1 MYKLNVISLIILT
14 TYTGATYASTPDFPQ
29 QGLPQEDTVVF
40 GNVTIDKT
48 TADKMTIT
56 QSSPT
61 TQINWKSFD
70 IGQNKEVEFKQPSA
84 NSVAYNRVTGGNASQ
99 IQGKLTANG
108 KVYLANPNGVIITK
122 GAEINVAGLLATT
135 KDLEKISENGNSN
148 TNKFTRKL
156 KDRQVVTEGQVVKE
170 GQVINE
176 GKIKAKDFVVL
187 NGDEVINKG
196 EIDVEKNAAKNGEVY
211 LSSDYNFTFTLPDSG
226 ISVALEDNT
235 VRGIVKNEGSIKAGE
250 ITLSAKGRNQA
261 LDSLVMNNGVLEATK
276 VSNRNG
282 KVVLSAG
289 NVELNNKSDIKG
301 EIVTFGADV
310 TSNKELEDNIKI
322 TSQTGSKVT
331 SPKINFKG
339 KSVNI
344 KGDFGRE
351 ENREYYDDEH
361 KKLKTE
367 VNIDVPDDENIRIAD
382 KEKEK
387 EKEKEKDKDNTGT
400 GSFIQTGAL
409 SSLLANNGKVTL
421 KGKDV
426 DISGN
431 IKINSFRDSDSLLK
445 LTNKGHIKINHADI
459 NSKGRLFFITS
470 LQNEEDFQ
478 SNITITDSKINL
490 GNGAMGL
497 GRSVNESDYD
507 NPYQKTEGSQRKKFN
522 VNMSNVEFNQVDD
535 VILAG
540 GFEKVNLDKIV
551 ATGKTN
557 FYIDGGVSR
566 NRTNGE
572 PWKYEYGVLDL
583 DKRTQLS
590 ELDQGRRRWGYYYD
604 LELDMNRAYL
614 YRFDLFAAKNT
625 RRSTIKDTEINISN
639 SNINLKNGFVHLL
652 AEKIKLDN
660 SKIDITFDKDNS
672 QDTLAQTNRLGMN
685 GKVSM
690 INSHIKIVG
699 DEKEGI
705 SPTGT
710 YATMFLIG
718 ELIGEKSSIFVKSH
732 QGYTFKTDGNTK
744 IAGKY
749 SKEDLKITAI
759 NTGGRAAEEVLINGA
774 LGSADNDANI
784 ANMAFT
790 IGDSANTKTTIENA
804 DITALAPN
812 GGTAYLS
819 SKDVEI
825 EVKPNSNFTFF
836 ELPREKNL
844 NQTKIN
850 GASTKLSERGFA
862 RLYDKIN
869 GVRASNLSAEQL
881 NVTDASEKIIN
892 TKLVS
897 SLDVEK
903 LVSVAVCDAG
913 NGCEEQQFGDKG
925 NNTKVSVGELE
936 AEQ

>member
-14 TYTGATYASTPDFPQ
+14 TYTGATYASAQDLPQ
-29 QGLPQEDTVVF
+29 QGLPQHHETVSGKATVSQTE
-40 GNVTIDKT
+40 N
-48 TADKMTIT
+48 KMTIN
-56 QSSPT
+56 QSTST

-70 IGQNKEVEFKQPSA
+70 IGENKEVEFIQPNS

-156 KDRQVVTEGQVVKE
+156 KDRQVVTEGLVLKDGRVLKE

-176 GKIKAKDFVVL
+176 GKVTAQDFVVL

-196 EIDVEKNAAKNGEVY
+196 EINVEKNAAKNGEVY

-226 ISVALEDNT
+226 ISVALEDNAAQ
-235 VRGIVKNEGSIKAGE
+235 GIVKNEGSIKAGE
-250 ITLSAKGRNQA
+250 ITLSAKGRKQA

-276 VSNRNG
+276 VSNKNG
-282 KVVLSAG
+282 KVVLSAD
-289 NVELNNKSDIKG
+289 EIKLNDKSDIKG
-301 EIVTFGADV
+301 ESEVAF
-310 TSNKELEDNIKI
+310 TSNGDKKLKI

-331 SPKINFKG
+331 SPKIDFKG

-344 KGDFGRE
+344 KGNFGRE
-351 ENREYYDDEH
+351 NNTKHYNDEH
-361 KKLKTE
+361 KRLNTE
-367 VNIDVPDDENIRIAD
+367 VNIDVPDTENIRIAD
-382 KEKEK
+382 Q
-387 EKEKEKDKDNTGT
+387 DKDNTGT
-400 GSFIQTGAL
+400 DSFIQTDAL

-426 DISGN
+426 NISGR
-431 IKINSFRDSDSLLK
+431 IHIDSFRGSDSLLK
-445 LTNKGHIKINHADI
+445 LTNQGHININNADI
-459 NSKGRLFFITS
+459 HSKGRLFFITS
-470 LQNEEDFQ
+470 LQNEKDFQ

-497 GRSVNESDYD
+497 GRSVNKDDCDNRWCRTES
-507 NPYQKTEGSQRKKFN
+507 PQRKKFN
-522 VNMSNVEFNQVDD
+522 VNMRNVVFNQVDE

-551 ATGKTN
+551 ATGQTN

-566 NRTNGE
+566 NT
-572 PWKYEYGVLDL
+572 KYEYGVLNL
-583 DKRTQLS
+583 DERTQLS
-590 ELDQGRRRWGYYYD
+590 ELEQGRRRWRYYND
-604 LELDMNRAYL
+604 LDLDMNRAYL

-625 RRSTIKDTEINISN
+625 KRSTIKDTEINISN

-732 QGYTFKTDGNTK
+732 QGYTFKTDGDTK
-744 IAGKY
+744 IAGKN

-825 EVKPNSNFTFF
+825 DVKPNSNFTFF

-844 NQTKIN
+844 NQTKIK
-850 GASTKLSERGFA
+850 GDSTKLSERGFA

-913 NGCEEQQFGDKG
+913 KGCEEQQFGDKG

-936 AEQ
+936 TEQ

>member
-14 TYTGATYASTPDFPQ
+14 TYTGATYASTQD
-29 QGLPQEDTVVF
+29 LPQEGQVVVGEATF
-40 GNVTIDKT
+40 STAGN
-48 TADKMTIT
+48 KMTINQT
-56 QSSPT
+56 SST
-61 TQINWKSFD
+61 TQIDWKSFD
-70 IGQNKEVEFKQPSA
+70 IGKKKEVEFKQPGENA
-84 NSVAYNRVTGGNASQ
+84 VAYNRVIGGNASQ

-108 KVYLANPNGVIITK
+108 KVYLANPNGVIITQ

-148 TNKFTRKL
+148 TNTNKFTRKAKEGKVL
-156 KDRQVVTEGQVVKE
+156 TEGK
-170 GQVINE
+170 VINE
-176 GKIKAKDFVVL
+176 GEIKAKDFVVL

-196 EIDVEKNAAKNGEVY
+196 EIDVEKNAVKNGEVY
-211 LSSDYNFTFTLPDSG
+211 LSSSDNFTFTLSDSG

-235 VRGIVKNEGSIKAGE
+235 VQGIVKNEGSIKAGE
-250 ITLSAKGRNQA
+250 ITLSAKGRKQA

-282 KVVLSAG
+282 KVVLSAD
-289 NVELNNKSDIKG
+289 NVQLNNESNIKG
-301 EIVTFGADV
+301 EIVNFGTEV
-310 TSNKELEDNIKI
+310 TSNEDKKLKI
-322 TSQTGSKVT
+322 TSKTGSKVT

-344 KGDFGRE
+344 NGNFGRE
-351 ENREYYDDEH
+351 NSGTHYNEERKTLN
-361 KKLKTE
+361 TE
-367 VNIDVPDDENIRIAD
+367 VNIDVPDTENIRIAD
-382 KEKEK
+382 
-387 EKEKEKDKDNTGT
+387 DKDNTET
-400 GSFIQTGAL
+400 DSFIQTEAL
-409 SSLLANNGKVTL
+409 SSLLANNGKVNL
-421 KGKDV
+421 KGNEV
-426 DISGN
+426 NISGN
-431 IKINSFRDSDSLLK
+431 INIASFKDSDSLLK
-445 LTNKGHIKINHADI
+445 LTNKGHINIDHADI
-459 NSKGRLFFITS
+459 HSKGRLFVVTS
-470 LQNEEDFQ
+470 LQNDVDFK

-497 GRSVNESDYD
+497 GRSVNEDDYATRW
-507 NPYQKTEGSQRKKFN
+507 KRAEKSQRKKFN
-522 VNMSNVEFNQVDD
+522 VDMRNVVFNQVDE

-551 ATGKTN
+551 ATGQTN

-566 NRTNGE
+566 NNSR
-572 PWKYEYGVLDL
+572 YEYGVLDL
-583 DKRTQLS
+583 DYRTQLS
-590 ELDQGRRRWGYYYD
+590 ELEQGRRRWRYYRD
-604 LELDMNRAYL
+604 LDLDMNKAYL
-614 YRFDLFAAKNT
+614 YRFDLFAKNNSG
-625 RRSTIKDTEINISN
+625 RSTIKGTEINISN

-652 AEKIKLDN
+652 AENIKLDN
-660 SKIDITFDKDNS
+660 SKVDITFDKDNS

-732 QGYTFKTDGNTK
+732 QGYTFKTDGDTK
-744 IAGKY
+744 IAGKN

>member
-14 TYTGATYASTPDFPQ
+14 TCSGAAYAST
-29 QGLPQEDTVVF
+29 QGLPQEEKVVVGSATF
-40 GNVTIDKT
+40 SKT
-48 TADKMTIT
+48 ENKMTIT
-56 QSSPT
+56 QNSTT
-61 TQINWKSFD
+61 TQIDWKSFD
-70 IGQNKEVEFKQPSA
+70 IGQNKEVEFKQPGENA
-84 NSVAYNRVTGGNASQ
+84 VAYNRVIGGNASQ
-99 IQGKLTANG
+99 IQGKLKANG

-148 TNKFTRKL
+148 SNQFTRKAKEGKVL
-156 KDRQVVTEGQVVKE
+156 TEGQVL
-170 GQVINE
+170 NE
-176 GKIKAKDFVVL
+176 GKITAQDFVVL
-187 NGDEVINKG
+187 NGDQVINKG
-196 EIDVEKNAAKNGEVY
+196 EISSNNGKVH
-211 LSSDYNFTFTLPDSG
+211 LSSGYNFTFTLSDSG

-235 VRGIVKNEGSIKAGE
+235 VQGIVENEGSIKAGE

-261 LDSLVMNNGVLEATK
+261 LDSLVVNNGVLEATK
-276 VSNRNG
+276 VRNTNG
-282 KVVLSAG
+282 KIVLSAD
-289 NVELNNKSDIKG
+289 EIKLNDKSDIKG
-301 EIVTFGADV
+301 EVETLF
-310 TSNKELEDNIKI
+310 TSNENKKLKI

-331 SPKINFKG
+331 SPKINFTG

-344 KGDFGRE
+344 NGNFGRE
-351 ENREYYDDEH
+351 DNNNYYKDEF
-361 KKLKTE
+361 KTLNTE

-382 KEKEK
+382 QD
-387 EKEKEKDKDNTGT
+387 KDKTGT
-400 GSFIQTGAL
+400 DSFIQTEAL
-409 SSLLANNGKVTL
+409 SSLLANNGKVNL

-426 DISGN
+426 NISGN
-431 IKINSFRDSDSLLK
+431 ININSFKGTDSLLK
-445 LTNKGHIKINHADI
+445 LTNQGHININHADI
-459 NSKGRLFFITS
+459 HSTGRLFFITS
-470 LQNEEDFQ
+470 LQNEKDFQ
-478 SNITITDSKINL
+478 SDITITDSKINL

-497 GRSVNESDYD
+497 GRSINKD
-507 NPYQKTEGSQRKKFN
+507 NCDHPRWCRTEITQRKKFDVHMRN
-522 VNMSNVEFNQVDD
+522 VVFDQVDD
-535 VILAG
+535 VVVAG
-540 GFEKVNLDKIV
+540 GFKKVNLDHIV
-551 ATGKTN
+551 ATGQTN

-566 NRTNGE
+566 NNSR
-572 PWKYEYGVLDL
+572 YEYGVLDL

-590 ELDQGRRRWGYYYD
+590 ELDQRKRRWKYYND
-604 LELDMNRAYL
+604 LDLDMNKAYWH
-614 YRFDLFAAKNT
+614 RFDMFATKNT
-625 RRSTIKDTEINISN
+625 GRTAIKDTEINISN

-652 AEKIKLDN
+652 AEKINLDK

-672 QDTLAQTNRLGMN
+672 EDISTQINRLGMN

-690 INSHIKIVG
+690 VNSHIKIVG
-699 DEKEGI
+699 DEKSDI
-705 SPTGT
+705 SAKAP

-732 QGYTFKTDGNTK
+732 QGYTFRTDGDTK

-749 SKEDLKITAI
+749 SKDDLKITAI
-759 NTGGRAAEEVLINGA
+759 NTGGRTGKEVIINGA
-774 LGSADNDANI
+774 PGSIDNDANI

-790 IGDSANTKTTIENA
+790 IGDNANTKTTIENA

-819 SKDVEI
+819 SKGVEI
-825 EVKPNSNFTFF
+825 EVKSNSNFTFF
-836 ELPREKNL
+836 ELPREKNF

-850 GASTKLSERGFA
+850 GDSTKLSERGFA

-881 NVTDASEKIIN
+881 NVTDSSEKIIN

>member
-14 TYTGATYASTPDFPQ
+14 TYTGAAYASAQDLPQ
-29 QGLPQEDTVVF
+29 QGFPQHHKTVS
-40 GNVTIDKT
+40 GTATVTTI
-48 TADKMTIT
+48 ADKMTID
-56 QSSPT
+56 QKNPT
-61 TQINWKSFD
+61 TQIEWHSFD
-70 IGQNKEVEFKQPSA
+70 IGKNKEVEFKQPDS
-84 NSVAYNRVTGGNASQ
+84 NSVAYNRVIGGNASQ

-122 GAEINVAGLLATT
+122 GAQINVAGLLATT
-135 KDLEKISENGNSN
+135 KDLEKISENGNGNSYQ
-148 TNKFTRKL
+148 FTRKTKDGQVVKEGQLL
-156 KDRQVVTEGQVVKE
+156 KDGQVVKE
-170 GQVINE
+170 GQVINK
-176 GKIKAKDFVVL
+176 GKIEAKDFVVL
-187 NGDEVINKG
+187 NGDEVINEGK
-196 EIDVEKNAAKNGEVY
+196 IDATNGKVY
-211 LSSDYNFTFTLPDSG
+211 LSSGYNFTFTLSDSG

-235 VRGIVKNEGSIKAGE
+235 VQSIVKNEGSIKAGE
-250 ITLSAKGRNQA
+250 ITLSAKGRNQV

-276 VSNRNG
+276 VSSKNG

-301 EIVTFGADV
+301 ESEVAF
-310 TSNKELEDNIKI
+310 TSNNDKNIKI
-322 TSQTGSKVT
+322 TSKTGSKVT
-331 SPKINFKG
+331 SPKINFTG

-344 KGDFGRE
+344 NGNFGRDDGTKH
-351 ENREYYDDEH
+351 YSDEH
-361 KKLKTE
+361 KRLNTE
-367 VNIDVPDDENIRIAD
+367 VNIDVPDTENIRIAD
-382 KEKEK
+382 VED
-387 EKEKEKDKDNTGT
+387 KEKDKDKTGT
-400 GSFIQTGAL
+400 GKDSFIQTGAL
-409 SSLLANNGKVTL
+409 SSLLANNGKVNL

-426 DISGN
+426 NISGHIN
-431 IKINSFRDSDSLLK
+431 INSFRGSDSLLK
-445 LTNKGHIKINHADI
+445 LTNQGHININHADI
-459 NSKGRLFFITS
+459 HSTGRLFFITS
-470 LQNEEDFQ
+470 LQNKEDFQ

-507 NPYQKTEGSQRKKFN
+507 NKYQKTEGSQRKKFN
-522 VNMSNVEFNQVDD
+522 VEMRNVVFDQVDD

-551 ATGKTN
+551 ATGQTN

-625 RRSTIKDTEINISN
+625 RRSTIKGTEINISN

-699 DEKEGI
+699 DEKSGI

-732 QGYTFKTDGNTK
+732 QGYTFKTDGDTK
-744 IAGKY
+744 IAGKN

-850 GASTKLSERGFA
+850 GDSTKLSERGFA

-881 NVTDASEKIIN
+881 NVTDSSEKIIN

-913 NGCEEQQFGDKG
+913 KGCEEQQFGDKG

>member
-14 TYTGATYASTPDFPQ
+14 TYTGATYAST
-29 QGLPQEDTVVF
+29 QGLPQEEKVVVGSATF
-40 GNVTIDKT
+40 SKT
-48 TADKMTIT
+48 ENKMTIT
-56 QSSPT
+56 QSSTT
-61 TQINWKSFD
+61 TQIDWKSFD
-70 IGQNKEVEFKQPSA
+70 IGQNKEVEFKQPTT

-99 IQGKLTANG
+99 IQGKLKANG
-108 KVYLANPNGVIITK
+108 KVYLANPNGVIITQ
-122 GAEINVAGLLATT
+122 GAQINVAGLLATT
-135 KDLEKISENGNSN
+135 KDLERISENGNSN
-148 TNKFTRKL
+148 SYQFTRKTKDGQVPKEGEVL
-156 KDRQVVTEGQVVKE
+156 KDGQVVKE

-176 GKIKAKDFVVL
+176 GKITAQDFVVL

-196 EIDVEKNAAKNGEVY
+196 DINATNGKVY
-211 LSSDYNFTFTLPDSG
+211 LSSDYNFTFTLSDSS
-226 ISVALEDNT
+226 ISVALEDNA
-235 VRGIVKNEGSIKAGE
+235 VQSIVKNEGSIKAGE
-250 ITLSAKGRNQA
+250 ITLSAKGRKQA

-276 VSNRNG
+276 VSSKNG
-282 KVVLSAG
+282 KVVLSAD
-289 NVELNNKSDIKG
+289 EIKLNDKSDIKG
-301 EIVTFGADV
+301 ESEVAF
-310 TSNKELEDNIKI
+310 TSNNGLENNIKI
-322 TSQTGSKVT
+322 TSKTGSKVT
-331 SPKINFKG
+331 SPKIDFKG

-351 ENREYYDDEH
+351 DSTKHYKDEF
-361 KKLKTE
+361 KKLDTE
-367 VNIDVPDDENIRIAD
+367 VNIDVPDTENIRIAD
-382 KEKEK
+382 QDKE
-387 EKEKEKDKDNTGT
+387 KDNTGT

-431 IKINSFRDSDSLLK
+431 IKINSFRGTDSLLK
-445 LTNKGHIKINHADI
+445 LTNQGHININHADI
-459 NSKGRLFFITS
+459 HSTGRLFFITS
-470 LQNEEDFQ
+470 LQNKEDFQ

-497 GRSVNESDYD
+497 GRSLNKENCDH
-507 NPYQKTEGSQRKKFN
+507 QRWCRTETSQRKKFDVDMRN
-522 VNMSNVEFNQVDD
+522 VVFDQVDD
-535 VILAG
+535 VVVAG
-540 GFEKVNLDKIV
+540 GFRKVNLDNIV

-566 NRTNGE
+566 NNSR
-572 PWKYEYGVLDL
+572 YEYGVLDL
-583 DKRTQLS
+583 DKRTLLS
-590 ELDQGRRRWGYYYD
+590 ELDQRKRRWKYYND
-604 LELDMNRAYL
+604 LDLDMNKAYWH
-614 YRFDLFAAKNT
+614 RFDMFATKNT
-625 RRSTIKDTEINISN
+625 GRSTIKDTEINISN
-639 SNINLKNGFVHLL
+639 SNINLKNGFMHLL
-652 AEKIKLDN
+652 AEKIKLDH

-672 QDTLAQTNRLGMN
+672 QDISSQINRLGMN

-690 INSHIKIVG
+690 VNSHIKIVG
-699 DEKEGI
+699 DEKSDI
-705 SPTGT
+705 SAKAP

-732 QGYTFKTDGNTK
+732 QGYTFRTDGDTK

-749 SKEDLKITAI
+749 SKDDLKITAI
-759 NTGGRAAEEVLINGA
+759 NTGGRTGKEVIINGA
-774 LGSADNDANI
+774 PGSIDNDANI

-790 IGDSANTKTTIENA
+790 IGDNANTKTTIENA

-819 SKDVEI
+819 SKGVEI
-825 EVKPNSNFTFF
+825 EVKSNSNFTFF
-836 ELPREKNL
+836 ELPREKNF

-850 GASTKLSERGFA
+850 GDSTKLSERGFA

>member
-14 TYTGATYASTPDFPQ
+14 TYTGATYASAQDFPKNHH
-29 QGLPQEDTVVF
+29 VVVGEADF
-40 GNVTIDKT
+40 SQ

-56 QSSPT
+56 QKKPT
-61 TQINWKSFD
+61 TQINWESFD
-70 IGQNKEVEFKQPSA
+70 IGKNKEVEFKQPDS

-122 GAEINVAGLLATT
+122 GAQINVAGLLATT
-135 KDLEKISENGNSN
+135 KDLEKISENSNSYQ
-148 TNKFTRKL
+148 FTRKTKEGKVL
-156 KDRQVVTEGQVVKE
+156 TEGQVVKE

-176 GKIKAKDFVVL
+176 GNITAQDFVVL

-196 EIDVEKNAAKNGEVY
+196 NINVEKNSTINGKVY
-211 LSSDYNFTFTLPDSG
+211 LSSGYNFTFTLPDSS

-235 VRGIVKNEGSIKAGE
+235 VRSIVQNEGSIKAGE
-250 ITLSAKGRNQA
+250 ITLSAKGRKEA

-276 VSNRNG
+276 VSSKNG

-289 NVELNNKSDIKG
+289 EIKLNDKSDIKG
-301 EIVTFGADV
+301 ESEVAF
-310 TSNKELEDNIKI
+310 TSNNGLENNIKI
-322 TSQTGSKVT
+322 TSKTGSKVT
-331 SPKINFKG
+331 SPKIDFKG
-339 KSVNI
+339 KRVNI

-351 ENREYYDDEH
+351 NSTTHYSEEH
-361 KKLKTE
+361 KTLKTE
-367 VNIDVPDDENIRIAD
+367 VNIDVPDTENIRIAD
-382 KEKEK
+382 VE
-387 EKEKEKDKDNTGT
+387 DKDNTGT
-400 GSFIQTGAL
+400 GKDSFIQTEAL

-426 DISGN
+426 NISGR
-431 IKINSFRDSDSLLK
+431 IHINSFKETDSLLK
-445 LTNKGHIKINHADI
+445 LTNKGDININNADI
-459 NSKGRLFFITS
+459 HSKGRLFFITS
-470 LQNEEDFQ
+470 LQNEEDFK
-478 SNITITDSKINL
+478 SNIKITDSKINL

-497 GRSVNESDYD
+497 GRSADPTDYD
-507 NPYQKTEGSQRKKFN
+507 NKWQKTERSQRKKFN
-522 VNMSNVEFNQVDD
+522 VDMRNVVFDQVDD
-535 VILAG
+535 VVVAG
-540 GFEKVNLDKIV
+540 GFEKVNLDHIV

-566 NRTNGE
+566 NRNGVSS
-572 PWKYEYGVLDL
+572 KYEYGVLDL
-583 DKRTQLS
+583 DERTQLS
-590 ELDQGRRRWGYYYD
+590 SLDQRKRRWKYYYNLD
-604 LELDMNRAYL
+604 LDMNRAYWH
-614 YRFDLFAAKNT
+614 RFDMFASKNT
-625 RRSTIKDTEINISN
+625 GRSTIKDTEINISN

-652 AEKIKLDN
+652 AEKIKLDK

-672 QDTLAQTNRLGMN
+672 EDISSQINRLGMN

-690 INSHIKIVG
+690 VNSHIKIVG
-699 DEKEGI
+699 DEKSDI
-705 SPTGT
+705 SAKAP

-732 QGYTFKTDGNTK
+732 QGYTFRTDGDTK

-749 SKEDLKITAI
+749 SKDDLKITAI
-759 NTGGRAAEEVLINGA
+759 NTGGRTGKEVIINGA
-774 LGSADNDANI
+774 PGSIDNDANI

-790 IGDSANTKTTIENA
+790 IGDNANTKTTIENA

-819 SKDVEI
+819 SKGVEI
-825 EVKPNSNFTFF
+825 EVKSNSNFTFF
-836 ELPREKNL
+836 ELPREKNF

-850 GASTKLSERGFA
+850 GDSTKLSERGFA

>member
-14 TYTGATYASTPDFPQ
+14 TYTGATYASTQDLPQ
-29 QGLPQEDTVVF
+29 EGLPQHHETVF
-40 GNVTIDKT
+40 GTVTVT
-48 TADKMTIT
+48 TIADKMTIKT
-56 QSSPT
+56 SDKV
-61 TQINWKSFD
+61 QIDWKSFD
-70 IGQNKEVEFKQPSA
+70 IGKDKEVKFEQPDS
-84 NSVAYNRVTGGNASQ
+84 NSVAYNRVIGGNASQ

-122 GAEINVAGLLATT
+122 EAEINVAGLLATT
-135 KDLEKISENGNSN
+135 KDLEKISESGNGNSYQ
-148 TNKFTRKL
+148 FTRKT
-156 KDRQVVTEGQVVKE
+156 KDGQVVTEGQV
-170 GQVINE
+170 INK

-187 NGDEVINKG
+187 NGDKVINEG
-196 EIDVEKNAAKNGEVY
+196 EIDATNNGKVY
-211 LSSDYNFTFTLPDSG
+211 LSSGYNFTFTLPDSI

-235 VRGIVKNEGSIKAGE
+235 VQSIVQNEGSIKAGE
-250 ITLSAKGRNQA
+250 ITLSAKGRNQV

-276 VSNRNG
+276 VSNKNG

-289 NVELNNKSDIKG
+289 EIKLDDKSNIKG
-301 EIVTFGADV
+301 ESEVAF
-310 TSNKELEDNIKI
+310 TSNEDKKLKI

-331 SPKINFKG
+331 SPKINFTG

-344 KGDFGRE
+344 NGNFGRE
-351 ENREYYDDEH
+351 NNNSYYKDEF
-361 KKLKTE
+361 KTLNTE

-382 KEKEK
+382 KEK
-387 EKEKEKDKDNTGT
+387 DNTGTDT

-426 DISGN
+426 NISGR
-431 IKINSFRDSDSLLK
+431 IHIDSFRGTDSLLK
-445 LTNKGHIKINHADI
+445 LTNQGHININHADI
-459 NSKGRLFFITS
+459 HSTGRLFFITS
-470 LQNEEDFQ
+470 LQNKEDFK
-478 SNITITDSKINL
+478 SDITITDSKINL

-497 GRSVNESDYD
+497 GRSLDKKDCDGRWCRTES
-507 NPYQKTEGSQRKKFN
+507 PQRKKFDVKMRN
-522 VNMSNVEFNQVDD
+522 VVFDQVDD
-535 VILAG
+535 VVLAG
-540 GFEKVNLDKIV
+540 GFKEVNLDHIV
-551 ATGKTN
+551 ATGQTN

-566 NRTNGE
+566 NNSR
-572 PWKYEYGVLDL
+572 YEYGVLDL
-583 DKRTQLS
+583 DKRTLLS
-590 ELDQGRRRWGYYYD
+590 DLDQRRRRWKYYD
-604 LELDMNRAYL
+604 NLDLDMNKAYWH
-614 YRFDLFAAKNT
+614 RFDMFASKNT
-625 RRSTIKDTEINISN
+625 GRAAIKDTEINISN
-639 SNINLKNGFVHLL
+639 SKINLKNGFVHLL

-672 QDTLAQTNRLGMN
+672 QDISTQINRLGMN

-690 INSHIKIVG
+690 VNSHIKIVG
-699 DEKEGI
+699 DEKSDI
-705 SPTGT
+705 SAKAP

-732 QGYTFKTDGNTK
+732 QGYTFRTDGDTK

-749 SKEDLKITAI
+749 SKDDLKITAI
-759 NTGGRAAEEVLINGA
+759 NTGGRTGKEVIINGA
-774 LGSADNDANI
+774 PGSIDNDANI

-790 IGDSANTKTTIENA
+790 IGDNANTKTTIENA

-819 SKDVEI
+819 SKGVEI
-825 EVKPNSNFTFF
+825 EVKSNSNFTFF
-836 ELPREKNL
+836 ELPREKNF

-850 GASTKLSERGFA
+850 GDSTKLSERGFA

-881 NVTDASEKIIN
+881 NVTDSSEKIIN

-913 NGCEEQQFGDKG
+913 KGCEEQQFGDKG

>member
-14 TYTGATYASTPDFPQ
+14 TYTGATYASTQDLPQ
-29 QGLPQEDTVVF
+29 QGLPQHHTTVS
-40 GNVTIDKT
+40 GNVTVTT
-48 TADKMTIT
+48 TADKMTIK
-56 QSSPT
+56 QDSNKA
-61 TQINWKSFD
+61 QINWKSFD
-70 IGQNKEVEFKQPSA
+70 IGENKEVKFEQPDENA
-84 NSVAYNRVTGGNASQ
+84 VAYNRVTGGNASQ

-122 GAEINVAGLLATT
+122 GAQINVAGLLATT
-135 KDLEKISENGNSN
+135 KDLENISENI
-148 TNKFTRKL
+148 NKFTRKA
-156 KDRQVVTEGQVVKE
+156 KQDGQVVKE

-176 GKIKAKDFVVL
+176 GNITAQDFVVL

-196 EIDVEKNAAKNGEVY
+196 NINVEKNSTINGKVY
-211 LSSDYNFTFTLPDSG
+211 LSSGYNFTFTLSDSG
-226 ISVALEDNT
+226 ISVALEDNA
-235 VRGIVKNEGSIKAGE
+235 VQGIVQNEGSIKAGE
-250 ITLSAKGRNQA
+250 ITLSAKGRNQV

-276 VSNRNG
+276 VSNKNG
-282 KVVLSAG
+282 KVVLSAD
-289 NVELNNKSDIKG
+289 EIKLNDKSDIKG
-301 EIVTFGADV
+301 ESEVAF
-310 TSNKELEDNIKI
+310 TSNGDKKLKI

-331 SPKINFKG
+331 SPKIDFKG

-344 KGDFGRE
+344 NGNFGRDDGTKHY
-351 ENREYYDDEH
+351 NDEH
-361 KKLKTE
+361 KTLKTE
-367 VNIDVPDDENIRIAD
+367 VNIDVPDTENIRIAD

-387 EKEKEKDKDNTGT
+387 EKEKTGT
-400 GSFIQTGAL
+400 DSFIQTDAL

-426 DISGN
+426 NISGN
-431 IKINSFRDSDSLLK
+431 IKINSFKDTDSLLK
-445 LTNKGHIKINHADI
+445 LTNKGHININNADI
-459 NSKGRLFFITS
+459 HSKGRLFFITS
-470 LQNEEDFQ
+470 LQNDVDFQ

-497 GRSVNESDYD
+497 GRSLNQEDCDGRWCRTES
-507 NPYQKTEGSQRKKFN
+507 PQRKKFD
-522 VNMSNVEFNQVDD
+522 VKMSNVEFNQVDD
-535 VILAG
+535 VVVAG
-540 GFEKVNLDKIV
+540 GFKEVNLDRIV
-551 ATGKTN
+551 ATGQTN

-566 NRTNGE
+566 NNSR
-572 PWKYEYGVLDL
+572 YEYGVLDL
-583 DKRTQLS
+583 DKRTLLS
-590 ELDQGRRRWGYYYD
+590 ELDQRRRRWKYYD
-604 LELDMNRAYL
+604 NLDLDMNKAYWH
-614 YRFDLFAAKNT
+614 RFDMFASKNT
-625 RRSTIKDTEINISN
+625 GRATIKDTEINISN
-639 SNINLKNGFVHLL
+639 SNINLKNGFMHLL
-652 AEKIKLDN
+652 AEKINLDN

-672 QDTLAQTNRLGMN
+672 QDISTQINRLGMN

-690 INSHIKIVG
+690 VNSHIKIVG
-699 DEKEGI
+699 DEKSDI
-705 SPTGT
+705 SAKAP

-732 QGYTFKTDGNTK
+732 QGYTFRTDGDTK
-744 IAGKY
+744 IAGKN
-749 SKEDLKITAI
+749 SKDDLKITAI
-759 NTGGRAAEEVLINGA
+759 NTGGRTGKEVIINGA
-774 LGSADNDANI
+774 PGSIDNDANI

-790 IGDSANTKTTIENA
+790 IGDNANTKTTIENA

-819 SKDVEI
+819 SKGVEI
-825 EVKPNSNFTFF
+825 EVKSNSNFTFF
-836 ELPREKNL
+836 ELPREKNF

-881 NVTDASEKIIN
+881 NVTDSSEKIIN
-892 TKLVS
+892 TNLVS

>member
-14 TYTGATYASTPDFPQ
+14 SYTGATYASTPD
-29 QGLPQEDTVVF
+29 LPQGSNVVVGQATF
-40 GNVTIDKT
+40 ST
-48 TADKMTIT
+48 TENKMTINQT
-56 QSSPT
+56 TPT
-61 TQINWKSFD
+61 TQINWESFD
-70 IGQNKEVEFKQPSA
+70 IGKNKEVQFIQPNA

-108 KVYLANPNGVIITK
+108 KVYLANPNGVIITQ

-156 KDRQVVTEGQVVKE
+156 KDGQVVKEGLVLKDGRVLKE

-176 GKIKAKDFVVL
+176 GKVTAQDFVVL

-196 EIDVEKNAAKNGEVY
+196 EINVEKNAAKNGEVY

-226 ISVALEDNT
+226 ISVALEDNAAQ
-235 VRGIVKNEGSIKAGE
+235 GIVKNEGSIKAGE
-250 ITLSAKGRNQA
+250 ITLSAKGRKQA

-276 VSNRNG
+276 VSNKNG
-282 KVVLSAG
+282 KVVLSAD
-289 NVELNNKSDIKG
+289 EIKLNDKSDIKG
-301 EIVTFGADV
+301 ESEVAF
-310 TSNKELEDNIKI
+310 TSNGDKKLKI

-331 SPKINFKG
+331 SPKIDFKG

-344 KGDFGRE
+344 KGNFGRE
-351 ENREYYDDEH
+351 NNTKHYNDEH
-361 KKLKTE
+361 KRLNTE
-367 VNIDVPDDENIRIAD
+367 VNIDVPDTENIRIAD
-382 KEKEK
+382 Q
-387 EKEKEKDKDNTGT
+387 DKDNTGT
-400 GSFIQTGAL
+400 DSFIQTDAL

-426 DISGN
+426 NISGR
-431 IKINSFRDSDSLLK
+431 IHIDSFRGSDSLLK
-445 LTNKGHIKINHADI
+445 LTNQGHININNADI
-459 NSKGRLFFITS
+459 HSKGRLFFITS
-470 LQNEEDFQ
+470 LQNEKDFQ

-497 GRSVNESDYD
+497 GRSVNKDDCDNRWCRTES
-507 NPYQKTEGSQRKKFN
+507 PQRKKFN
-522 VNMSNVEFNQVDD
+522 VNMRNVVFNQVDE

-551 ATGKTN
+551 ATGQTN

-566 NRTNGE
+566 NT
-572 PWKYEYGVLDL
+572 KYEYGVLNL
-583 DKRTQLS
+583 DERTQLS
-590 ELDQGRRRWGYYYD
+590 ELEQGRRRWRYYND
-604 LELDMNRAYL
+604 LDLDMNRAYL

-625 RRSTIKDTEINISN
+625 KRSTIKDTEINISN

-732 QGYTFKTDGNTK
+732 QGYTFKTDGDTK
-744 IAGKY
+744 IAGKN

-825 EVKPNSNFTFF
+825 DVKPNSNFTFF
-836 ELPREKNL
+836 ELPREKNF
-844 NQTKIN
+844 NQTKIK
-850 GASTKLSERGFA
+850 GDSTKLSERGFA

-913 NGCEEQQFGDKG
+913 KGCEEQQFGDKG

-936 AEQ
+936 TEQ

>member
-14 TYTGATYASTPDFPQ
+14 TYTGATYAST
-29 QGLPQEDTVVF
+29 QGLPQEGLPQNHKVVVGEADF
-40 GNVTIDKT
+40 SQ

-56 QSSPT
+56 QKKPT
-61 TQINWKSFD
+61 TQIEWHSFD
-70 IGQNKEVEFKQPSA
+70 IGKNKEVEFIQPSEHA
-84 NSVAYNRVTGGNASQ
+84 VAYNRVIGGNASQ
-99 IQGKLTANG
+99 IQGKLKANG
-108 KVYLANPNGVIITK
+108 KVYLANPNGVIITQ
-122 GAEINVAGLLATT
+122 GAEINVAGLFATT
-135 KDLEKISENGNSN
+135 KDLERISENGNGN
-148 TNKFTRKL
+148 QFTRKAKNGQLPKEGQLL
-156 KDRQVVTEGQVVKE
+156 KDGQVVKE
-170 GQVINE
+170 GQVINK
-176 GKIKAKDFVVL
+176 GKITAKDFVVL
-187 NGDEVINKG
+187 NGDEVINEG
-196 EIDVEKNAAKNGEVY
+196 DINVEKNAAKNGEVY
-211 LSSDYNFTFTLPDSG
+211 LSSGYNFTFTLSDSG
-226 ISVALEDNT
+226 ISVALEDNPAQ
-235 VRGIVKNEGSIKAGE
+235 GIVKNEGSIKAGE

-282 KVVLSAG
+282 KVVLSADD
-289 NVELNNKSDIKG
+289 VQLNNKSDIKG

-310 TSNKELEDNIKI
+310 TSNNELKDNIKI

-331 SPKINFKG
+331 SPKIDFKG

-351 ENREYYDDEH
+351 NNTKHYEDEH
-361 KKLKTE
+361 KRLKTE
-367 VNIDVPDDENIRIAD
+367 VNIDVPDNENIRIAD
-382 KEKEK
+382 Q
-387 EKEKEKDKDNTGT
+387 DNTGT
-400 GSFIQTGAL
+400 GKDSFIQTDAL

-426 DISGN
+426 NISGN
-431 IKINSFRDSDSLLK
+431 IKINSFKDTDSLLK
-445 LTNKGHIKINHADI
+445 LTNKGHIDINHADI

>member
-14 TYTGATYASTPDFPQ
+14 TYTGATYASARD
-29 QGLPQEDTVVF
+29 LPQGSSVVVGEANVSTI
-40 GNVTIDKT
+40 GN
-48 TADKMTIT
+48 KMTIDQKT
-56 QSSPT
+56 PT
-61 TQINWKSFD
+61 TQIDWHSFD
-70 IGQNKEVEFKQPSA
+70 IGQNKEVEFKQPDA

-108 KVYLANPNGVIITK
+108 KVYLANPNGVIITQ

-148 TNKFTRKL
+148 TNTNKFTRKL
-156 KDRQVVTEGQVVKE
+156 KDGQVVKE
-170 GQVINE
+170 GQVINK

-187 NGDEVINKG
+187 NGDKVINEGK
-196 EIDVEKNAAKNGEVY
+196 IDATNGKVY
-211 LSSDYNFTFTLPDSG
+211 LSSDYNFTFTLSDSS
-226 ISVALEDNT
+226 ISVALEDNA
-235 VRGIVKNEGSIKAGE
+235 VQSIVKNEGSIKAGE

-282 KVVLSAG
+282 KVVLSADD
-289 NVELNNKSDIKG
+289 VQLNNKSDIKG
-301 EIVTFGADV
+301 ESEVAF
-310 TSNKELEDNIKI
+310 TSNKGLENNIKI

-331 SPKINFKG
+331 SPKINFTG

-344 KGDFGRE
+344 KGNFGRE
-351 ENREYYDDEH
+351 NNNSYYKDEF
-361 KKLKTE
+361 KTLNTE
-367 VNIDVPDDENIRIAD
+367 VNIDVPDNENIRIANIEDED
-382 KEKEK
+382 KH
-387 EKEKEKDKDNTGT
+387 KDST
-400 GSFIQTGAL
+400 GSFIQTDAL
-409 SSLLANNGKVTL
+409 SSLLANNGKVNL
-421 KGKDV
+421 KGNEV
-426 DISGN
+426 NISGR
-431 IKINSFRDSDSLLK
+431 IHINSFKETDSLLK
-445 LTNKGHIKINHADI
+445 LTNKGDININNADI
-459 NSKGRLFFITS
+459 HSKGRLFFITS
-470 LQNEEDFQ
+470 LQNEEDFK
-478 SNITITDSKINL
+478 SNIKITDSKINL

-497 GRSVNESDYD
+497 GRSAKEEYYD
-507 NPYQKTEGSQRKKFN
+507 NKWRKTEYSQRKKFN
-522 VNMSNVEFNQVDD
+522 VNMRNVVFDQVDD
-535 VILAG
+535 VVVAG
-540 GFEKVNLDKIV
+540 GFEKVNLDRIV

-566 NRTNGE
+566 NRNGE
-572 PWKYEYGVLDL
+572 YSKYEYGVLDL
-583 DKRTQLS
+583 DERTQLS
-590 ELDQGRRRWGYYYD
+590 SLDQRKRRWKYYYNLD
-604 LELDMNRAYL
+604 LDMNRAYWH
-614 YRFDLFAAKNT
+614 RFDMFASKNT
-625 RRSTIKDTEINISN
+625 GRSTIKDTEINISN

-652 AEKIKLDN
+652 AEKIKLDK

-672 QDTLAQTNRLGMN
+672 EDISSQINRLGMN

-690 INSHIKIVG
+690 VNSHIKIVG
-699 DEKEGI
+699 DEKSDI
-705 SPTGT
+705 SAKAP

-732 QGYTFKTDGNTK
+732 QGYTFRTDGDTK

-749 SKEDLKITAI
+749 SKDDLKITAI
-759 NTGGRAAEEVLINGA
+759 NTGGRTGKEVIINGA
-774 LGSADNDANI
+774 PGSIDNDANI

-790 IGDSANTKTTIENA
+790 IGDNANTKTTIENA

-819 SKDVEI
+819 SKGVEI
-825 EVKPNSNFTFF
+825 EVKSNSNFTFF
-836 ELPREKNL
+836 ELPREKNF

-850 GASTKLSERGFA
+850 GDSTKLSERGFA

-881 NVTDASEKIIN
+881 NVTDSSEKIIN
-892 TKLVS
+892 TNLVS

>member
-14 TYTGATYASTPDFPQ
+14 TYTGATYASTRD
-29 QGLPQEDTVVF
+29 LPQHQETVS
-40 GNVTIDKT
+40 GNVTVTT

-56 QSSPT
+56 QESDKA
-61 TQINWKSFD
+61 QINWKSFD
-70 IGQNKEVEFKQPSA
+70 IGKDKEVKFEQPNENA
-84 NSVAYNRVTGGNASQ
+84 VAYNRVIGGNASQ

-135 KDLEKISENGNSN
+135 KDLEKISENGNSYQ
-148 TNKFTRKL
+148 FTRKT
-156 KDRQVVTEGQVVKE
+156 KDGQVVKDRLVLKDGQELKE

-176 GKIKAKDFVVL
+176 GKITAKDFVVL

-196 EIDVEKNAAKNGEVY
+196 EIDATNGKVY
-211 LSSDYNFTFTLPDSG
+211 LSSDYNFTFTLSDSS
-226 ISVALEDNT
+226 ISVALEDNA
-235 VRGIVKNEGSIKAGE
+235 VQSIVKNEGSIKAGE
-250 ITLSAKGRNQA
+250 ITLSAKGRKQA
-261 LDSLVMNNGVLEATK
+261 LDSLVVNNGVLEATK
-276 VSNRNG
+276 VSSKNG
-282 KVVLSAG
+282 KVVLSAD

-301 EIVTFGADV
+301 KSEVVF
-310 TSNKELEDNIKI
+310 TSNNDKNIKI
-322 TSQTGSKVT
+322 TSKTGSKVT

-351 ENREYYDDEH
+351 DNNNYYKDEF
-361 KKLKTE
+361 KTLNTE

-382 KEKEK
+382 QD
-387 EKEKEKDKDNTGT
+387 KDKTGT
-400 GSFIQTGAL
+400 GTDSFIQTEAL
-409 SSLLANNGKVTL
+409 SSLLANNGKVNL

-426 DISGN
+426 NISGN
-431 IKINSFRDSDSLLK
+431 ININSFKGTDSLLK
-445 LTNKGHIKINHADI
+445 LTNKGHIDINNADI
-459 NSKGRLFFITS
+459 HSTGRLFFITS
-470 LQNEEDFQ
+470 LQNEKDFQ

-497 GRSVNESDYD
+497 GRSADPEDYD
-507 NPYQKTEGSQRKKFN
+507 NKYQKTERSQRKKFN
-522 VNMSNVEFNQVDD
+522 VDMRNVTFNQVDD
-535 VILAG
+535 VVLAG
-540 GFEKVNLDKIV
+540 GFEKVNLDNIT

-566 NRTNGE
+566 NRNGRGS
-572 PWKYEYGVLDL
+572 KYEYGVLDL
-583 DKRTQLS
+583 DERTQLS
-590 ELDQGRRRWGYYYD
+590 SLDQGRRRWKYYYNLD
-604 LELDMNRAYL
+604 LDMNRAYWH
-614 YRFDLFAAKNT
+614 RFDMFATKNT
-625 RRSTIKDTEINISN
+625 GRAAIKDTEINISN

-672 QDTLAQTNRLGMN
+672 EDISTQINRLGMN

-690 INSHIKIVG
+690 VNSHIKIVG
-699 DEKEGI
+699 DEKSDI
-705 SPTGT
+705 SPKAP

-718 ELIGEKSSIFVKSH
+718 ELIGGKSSIFVKSH
-732 QGYTFKTDGNTK
+732 QGYTFRTDGDTK
-744 IAGKY
+744 IAGKN
-749 SKEDLKITAI
+749 SKDDLKITAI
-759 NTGGRAAEEVLINGA
+759 NTGGRTGKEVIINGA
-774 LGSADNDANI
+774 PGSIDNDANI

-790 IGDSANTKTTIENA
+790 IGDNADTKTTIENA

-819 SKDVEI
+819 SKGVEI
-825 EVKPNSNFTFF
+825 EVKSNSNFTFF
-836 ELPREKNL
+836 ELPREKNF

-850 GASTKLSERGFA
+850 GDSTKLSERGFA

-869 GVRASNLSAEQL
+869 GVRATNLSAEQL

>member
-14 TYTGATYASTPDFPQ
+14 TYTGATYASTRD
-29 QGLPQEDTVVF
+29 LPQHQETVS
-40 GNVTIDKT
+40 GNVTVTT
-48 TADKMTIT
+48 TADKMTIK
-56 QSSPT
+56 QDSNKA
-61 TQINWKSFD
+61 QINWKSFD
-70 IGQNKEVEFKQPSA
+70 IGKKKEVEFEQPSQNA
-84 NSVAYNRVTGGNASQ
+84 VAYNRVTGGNASQ
-99 IQGKLTANG
+99 IQGKLKANG

-122 GAEINVAGLLATT
+122 GAEINVAGLFATT
-135 KDLEKISENGNSN
+135 KDLERISENGNSN
-148 TNKFTRKL
+148 QFTRKAKNGQLPKEGEVL
-156 KDRQVVTEGQVVKE
+156 KDGQVVKE

-176 GKIKAKDFVVL
+176 GEITAKDFVVL

-196 EIDVEKNAAKNGEVY
+196 KIDATNGKVY
-211 LSSDYNFTFTLPDSG
+211 LSSGDNFTFTLLPDSG

-235 VRGIVKNEGSIKAGE
+235 VRSIVQNEGSIKAGE

-282 KVVLSAG
+282 KVVLSADD
-289 NVELNNKSDIKG
+289 VQLNNESNIKG

-310 TSNKELEDNIKI
+310 TSNNELQNKIKI
-322 TSQTGSKVT
+322 TSKTGSKVT
-331 SPKINFKG
+331 SPEINFKG

-351 ENREYYDDEH
+351 DSTTHYKDEF
-361 KKLKTE
+361 KKLNTE
-367 VNIDVPDDENIRIAD
+367 VNIDVPDTENIRIA
-382 KEKEK
+382 EKEK
-387 EKEKEKDKDNTGT
+387 EKEKEKDKTGT
-400 GSFIQTGAL
+400 GSFIQTDAL

-426 DISGN
+426 NISGR
-431 IKINSFRDSDSLLK
+431 IHIDSFKGTDSLLK
-445 LTNKGHIKINHADI
+445 LTNQGHININHADI
-459 NSKGRLFFITS
+459 HSTGRLFFITS
-470 LQNEEDFQ
+470 LQNKEDFK
-478 SNITITDSKINL
+478 SDITITDSKINL

-497 GRSVNESDYD
+497 GRSLDKKDCDGRWCRTES
-507 NPYQKTEGSQRKKFN
+507 SQRKKFDVKMRN
-522 VNMSNVEFNQVDD
+522 VVFDQVDD
-535 VILAG
+535 VVVAG
-540 GFEKVNLDKIV
+540 GFKEVNLDHIV
-551 ATGKTN
+551 ATGQTN

-566 NRTNGE
+566 NNSR
-572 PWKYEYGVLDL
+572 YEYGVLDL
-583 DKRTQLS
+583 DKRTLLS
-590 ELDQGRRRWGYYYD
+590 DLDQRRRRWKYYD
-604 LELDMNRAYL
+604 NLDLDMNKAYWH
-614 YRFDLFAAKNT
+614 RFDMFASKNT
-625 RRSTIKDTEINISN
+625 GRAAIKDTEINISN
-639 SNINLKNGFVHLL
+639 SKINLKNGFVHLL

-672 QDTLAQTNRLGMN
+672 QDISTQINRLGMN

-690 INSHIKIVG
+690 VNSHIKIVG
-699 DEKEGI
+699 DEKSDI
-705 SPTGT
+705 SAKAP

-732 QGYTFKTDGNTK
+732 QGYTFRTDGDTK
-744 IAGKY
+744 IAGKN
-749 SKEDLKITAI
+749 SKDDLKITAI
-759 NTGGRAAEEVLINGA
+759 NTGGRTGKEVIINGA
-774 LGSADNDANI
+774 PGSIDNDANI

-790 IGDSANTKTTIENA
+790 IGDNANTKTTIENA

-819 SKDVEI
+819 SKGVEI
-825 EVKPNSNFTFF
+825 EVKSNSNFTFF
-836 ELPREKNL
+836 ELPREKNF

-850 GASTKLSERGFA
+850 GDSTKLSERGFA

-936 AEQ
+936 TEQ

>member
-14 TYTGATYASTPDFPQ
+14 TYTGATYASAQDLPQ
-29 QGLPQEDTVVF
+29 EGLPQHHETVF
-40 GNVTIDKT
+40 GTVTIDKT
-48 TADKMTIT
+48 TDKMTIT

-70 IGQNKEVEFKQPSA
+70 IGQKKEVEFKQPDENA
-84 NSVAYNRVTGGNASQ
+84 VAYNRVIGGNASQ

-135 KDLEKISENGNSN
+135 KDLEKISENGNGNGNGNSYQ
-148 TNKFTRKL
+148 FTRKT
-156 KDRQVVTEGQVVKE
+156 KDGQELKE

-176 GKIKAKDFVVL
+176 GEITAKDFVVL

-196 EIDVEKNAAKNGEVY
+196 KINVEKDATNNGKVY
-211 LSSDYNFTFTLPDSG
+211 LSSGDNFTFTLLPDSG

-235 VRGIVKNEGSIKAGE
+235 VRSIVQNEGSIKAGE
-250 ITLSAKGRNQA
+250 ITLSAKGRKEA

-276 VSNRNG
+276 VSNKNG
-282 KVVLSAG
+282 KVVLSAD
-289 NVELNNKSDIKG
+289 EIKLDDKSNIKG
-301 EIVTFGADV
+301 ESEVVF
-310 TSNKELEDNIKI
+310 TSNKELKDNIKI
-322 TSQTGSKVT
+322 TSKTGSKVT
-331 SPKINFKG
+331 SPKINFTG

-344 KGDFGRE
+344 NGNFGRE
-351 ENREYYDDEH
+351 DNREYYNEEH

-367 VNIDVPDDENIRIAD
+367 VNIDVPNTENIRIAD
-382 KEKEK
+382 QD
-387 EKEKEKDKDNTGT
+387 KEKDKDNTGT

-431 IKINSFRDSDSLLK
+431 IKINSFRDTDSLLK
-445 LTNKGHIKINHADI
+445 LTNQGHININNADI
-459 NSKGRLFFITS
+459 HSKGRLFVVTS
-470 LQNEEDFQ
+470 LQNKEDFK
-478 SNITITDSKINL
+478 SDIKITDSKINL
-490 GNGAMGL
+490 GNGAIGL
-497 GRSVNESDYD
+497 GRSADPKDYD
-507 NPYQKTEGSQRKKFN
+507 NRWQKTEGSQRKKFN
-522 VNMSNVEFNQVDD
+522 VDMRNVVFNQVDE

-551 ATGKTN
+551 ATGQTN

-566 NRTNGE
+566 NR
-572 PWKYEYGVLDL
+572 KRYEYGVLDL
-583 DKRTQLS
+583 DNRTLLS
-590 ELDQGRRRWGYYYD
+590 DLDQRRRRWKYYD
-604 LELDMNRAYL
+604 DLDLDMKKAYL
-614 YRFDLFAAKNT
+614 DRFDLFAAKNT
-625 RRSTIKDTEINISN
+625 KRSTIKGTEINISN
-639 SNINLKNGFVHLL
+639 SNINLKNGFMHLL
-652 AEKIKLDN
+652 AENIKLYN
-660 SKIDITFDKDNS
+660 SKVDITFDKDNS

-690 INSHIKIVG
+690 VNSHIKIVG

-732 QGYTFKTDGNTK
+732 QGYTFKTDGDTK
-744 IAGKY
+744 IAGKN

-825 EVKPNSNFTFF
+825 EVNPNSNFTFF

-881 NVTDASEKIIN
+881 NVTDSSEKIIN

-936 AEQ
+936 TEQ

>member
-14 TYTGATYASTPDFPQ
+14 TYTGAAYASTRD
-29 QGLPQEDTVVF
+29 LPQGSSVVVGEADF
-40 GNVTIDKT
+40 SQ

-56 QSSPT
+56 QKKPT
-61 TQINWKSFD
+61 TQINWDSFD
-70 IGQNKEVEFKQPSA
+70 IGKNKEVQFIQPNA
-84 NSVAYNRVTGGNASQ
+84 NSVAYNRVIGGNASQ

-122 GAEINVAGLLATT
+122 GAQINVAGLLATT
-135 KDLEKISENGNSN
+135 KDLENISENGNSN
-148 TNKFTRKL
+148 SNSNSNKFTRKA
-156 KDRQVVTEGQVVKE
+156 KQDGQVVKE
-170 GQVINE
+170 GLVLTDGRVLKEGQVINQGE
-176 GKIKAKDFVVL
+176 IKAKDFVVL
-187 NGDEVINKG
+187 NGDEVINEG
-196 EIDVEKNAAKNGEVY
+196 NINVEKNSTNNGKVY
-211 LSSDYNFTFTLPDSG
+211 LSSGYNFTFTLLPDSG

-235 VRGIVKNEGSIKAGE
+235 VQGIVKNEGSIKAGE
-250 ITLSAKGRNQA
+250 ITLSAKGRKEA

-276 VSNRNG
+276 VSSKNG
-282 KVVLSAG
+282 KVVLSAD
-289 NVELNNKSDIKG
+289 EIKLNDKSNIKG
-301 EIVTFGADV
+301 ESEVAF
-310 TSNKELEDNIKI
+310 TSNNDKNIKI

-331 SPKINFKG
+331 SPKIDFKG

-344 KGDFGRE
+344 KGNFGRE
-351 ENREYYDDEH
+351 NSGTHYSDEH
-361 KKLKTE
+361 KKLRTE
-367 VNIDVPDDENIRIAD
+367 VNIDVPDNENIRIAD
-382 KEKEK
+382 QD
-387 EKEKEKDKDNTGT
+387 KDKTGTGTDT

-426 DISGN
+426 NISGN
-431 IKINSFRDSDSLLK
+431 IKINSFRGTDSLLK
-445 LTNKGHIKINHADI
+445 LTNQGHIKINNADI
-459 NSKGRLFFITS
+459 HSKGRLFFITS
-470 LQNEEDFQ
+470 LQNKEDFQ

-497 GRSVNESDYD
+497 GRSANPDDYD
-507 NPYQKTEGSQRKKFN
+507 NRWRKMETSQRKKFN
-522 VNMSNVEFNQVDD
+522 VDMRNVVFNQVDD

-540 GFEKVNLDKIV
+540 GFQKVNLDNIV
-551 ATGKTN
+551 ATGQTN
-557 FYIDGGVSR
+557 FYIDGGVR
-566 NRTNGE
+566 NRT
-572 PWKYEYGVLDL
+572 KYEYGVLDL

-590 ELDQGRRRWGYYYD
+590 ELEQRRRRWGYYTD
-604 LELDMNRAYL
+604 LDLDMNRAYL

-625 RRSTIKDTEINISN
+625 GRSTIKDTEINISN
-639 SNINLKNGFVHLL
+639 SNINLKNGFMHLL
-652 AEKIKLDN
+652 AEKINLDK

-690 INSHIKIVG
+690 VNSHIKIVG

-732 QGYTFKTDGNTK
+732 QGYTFKTDGDTK
-744 IAGKY
+744 IAGKN

-825 EVKPNSNFTFF
+825 DVKPNSDFTFF

-913 NGCEEQQFGDKG
+913 KGCEEQQFGDKG

>member
-14 TYTGATYASTPDFPQ
+14 TCSGAAYASTQDFPQ
-29 QGLPQEDTVVF
+29 QDKVVL
-40 GNVTIDKT
+40 GMASVTQT
-48 TADKMTIT
+48 ENKMTIKQET
-56 QSSPT
+56 PT
-61 TQINWKSFD
+61 TQIDWHSFD
-70 IGQNKEVEFKQPSA
+70 IGKNKEVEFKQPNA
-84 NSVAYNRVTGGNASQ
+84 NSVAYNRVTGGNASH

-108 KVYLANPNGVIITK
+108 KVYLANPNGVIITQ
-122 GAEINVAGLLATT
+122 GAEINVAGLFATT
-135 KDLEKISENGNSN
+135 KDLEKISESGN
-148 TNKFTRKL
+148 NKFTRKL
-156 KDRQVVTEGQVVKE
+156 TQEGQVL
-170 GQVINE
+170 NE
-176 GKIKAKDFVVL
+176 GKITAQDFVVL
-187 NGDEVINKG
+187 NGDQVINKG
-196 EIDVEKNAAKNGEVY
+196 EINVEKNAANNGKVY
-211 LSSDYNFTFTLPDSG
+211 LSSGYNFTFTLPDSS

-235 VRGIVKNEGSIKAGE
+235 VQGIVKNEGSIKAGE
-250 ITLSAKGRNQA
+250 ITLSAKGRNQV

-276 VSNRNG
+276 VSKKNG
-282 KVVLSAG
+282 KVVLSADD
-289 NVELNNKSDIKG
+289 VQLNNKSDIKG
-301 EIVTFGADV
+301 DIVSFGADV
-310 TSNKELEDNIKI
+310 TSNNELKDNIKI
-322 TSQTGSKVT
+322 TSKTGSKVT
-331 SPKINFKG
+331 SPKIDFKG

-344 KGDFGRE
+344 NGNFGRDDSKAHY
-351 ENREYYDDEH
+351 NDEH
-361 KKLKTE
+361 KTLKTE
-367 VNIDVPDDENIRIAD
+367 VNIDVPDTENIRIAD
-382 KEKEK
+382 VE
-387 EKEKEKDKDNTGT
+387 DKDNTGT

-421 KGKDV
+421 KGNNV
-426 DISGN
+426 NISGR
-431 IKINSFRDSDSLLK
+431 IHINSFKDTDSLLK
-445 LTNKGHIKINHADI
+445 LTNKGHIDINNADI
-459 NSKGRLFFITS
+459 HSKGRLFFITS
-470 LQNEEDFQ
+470 LQNEKDFQ

-497 GRSVNESDYD
+497 GRSANPEDYD
-507 NPYQKTEGSQRKKFN
+507 NKYQKTEYSQRKKFD
-522 VNMSNVEFNQVDD
+522 VKMSNVVFDQVDD

-566 NRTNGE
+566 NGR
-572 PWKYEYGVLDL
+572 KYEYGVLDL
-583 DKRTQLS
+583 DERTKLS
-590 ELDQGRRRWGYYYD
+590 ELDQGRRRWRYYRD
-604 LELDMNRAYL
+604 LDLDMNRAYL

-625 RRSTIKDTEINISN
+625 GRSTIEDTEINISN
-639 SNINLKNGFVHLL
+639 SNINLKNGFMHLL

-732 QGYTFKTDGNTK
+732 QGYTFKTDGDTK
-744 IAGKY
+744 IAGKN

-825 EVKPNSNFTFF
+825 EVNPNSNFTFF

-881 NVTDASEKIIN
+881 NVTDSSEKIIN
-892 TKLVS
+892 TNLVS

-913 NGCEEQQFGDKG
+913 KGCEEQQFGDKG

>member
-14 TYTGATYASTPDFPQ
+14 TYTGATYASTRDLPQ
-29 QGLPQEDTVVF
+29 EGLPQNHKVVVGEADF
-40 GNVTIDKT
+40 SQ

-56 QSSPT
+56 QKKPT
-61 TQINWKSFD
+61 TQIEWHSFD
-70 IGQNKEVEFKQPSA
+70 IGKNKEVEFIQPSEHA
-84 NSVAYNRVTGGNASQ
+84 VAYNRVIGGNASQ
-99 IQGKLTANG
+99 IQGKLKANG

-122 GAEINVAGLLATT
+122 EAEINVAGLFATT
-135 KDLEKISENGNSN
+135 KDLEQISEKGNGNSN
-148 TNKFTRKL
+148 SYQFTRKT
-156 KDRQVVTEGQVVKE
+156 KDGQVPKEGQVVTEGQV
-170 GQVINE
+170 INK

-187 NGDEVINKG
+187 NGDEVINEG
-196 EIDVEKNAAKNGEVY
+196 EIDATNNGKVY
-211 LSSDYNFTFTLPDSG
+211 LSSGDNFTFTLLPDSG
-226 ISVALEDNT
+226 ISVALEDNA
-235 VRGIVKNEGSIKAGE
+235 VRGIVKNEGIIKAGD
-250 ITLSAKGRNQA
+250 ITLNAKGRNQA
-261 LDSLVMNNGVLEATK
+261 LDSLVVNNGVLEATK

-310 TSNKELEDNIKI
+310 TSNKELKDNIKI

-331 SPKINFKG
+331 SPKIDFKG

-344 KGDFGRE
+344 NGNFGRDDGTKH
-351 ENREYYDDEH
+351 YSDEH
-361 KKLKTE
+361 KRLNTE
-367 VNIDVPDDENIRIAD
+367 VNIDVPDNENIRIA
-382 KEKEK
+382 EKEK
-387 EKEKEKDKDNTGT
+387 EKEKEKDKTGT
-400 GSFIQTGAL
+400 GSFIQTDAL
-409 SSLLANNGKVTL
+409 SSLLANNGKVNL

-426 DISGN
+426 NIPGN
-431 IKINSFRDSDSLLK
+431 ININSFKGSDSLLK
-445 LTNKGHIKINHADI
+445 LTNQGHININNADI
-459 NSKGRLFFITS
+459 NSTGRLFFITS
-470 LQNEEDFQ
+470 LQNEKDSQ
-478 SNITITDSKINL
+478 SDITITDSKINL

-497 GRSVNESDYD
+497 GRSINKD
-507 NPYQKTEGSQRKKFN
+507 NCDHPRWCRTEITQRKKFDVHMRN
-522 VNMSNVEFNQVDD
+522 VVFDQVDD
-535 VILAG
+535 VVVAG
-540 GFEKVNLDKIV
+540 GFKKVNLDHIV
-551 ATGKTN
+551 ATGQTN

-566 NRTNGE
+566 NNSR
-572 PWKYEYGVLDL
+572 YEYGVLDL

-590 ELDQGRRRWGYYYD
+590 ELDQRKRRWKYYND
-604 LELDMNRAYL
+604 LDLDMNKAYWH
-614 YRFDLFAAKNT
+614 RFDMFATKNT
-625 RRSTIKDTEINISN
+625 GRTAIKDTEINISN

-652 AEKIKLDN
+652 AEKINLAK

-672 QDTLAQTNRLGMN
+672 EDISTQINRLGMN
-685 GKVSM
+685 GIVSM
-690 INSHIKIVG
+690 VNSHIKIVG
-699 DEKEGI
+699 DEKSDI
-705 SPTGT
+705 SAKAP

-732 QGYTFKTDGNTK
+732 QGYTFRTDGDTK

-749 SKEDLKITAI
+749 SKDDLKITAI
-759 NTGGRAAEEVLINGA
+759 NTGGRTGKEVIINGA
-774 LGSADNDANI
+774 PGSIDNDANI

-790 IGDSANTKTTIENA
+790 IGDNANTKTTIENA

-819 SKDVEI
+819 SKGVEI
-825 EVKPNSNFTFF
+825 EVKSNSNFTFF
-836 ELPREKNL
+836 ELPREKNF
-844 NQTKIN
+844 NQTKIK
-850 GASTKLSERGFA
+850 GDSTKLSERSFA

-881 NVTDASEKIIN
+881 NVTDSSEKIIN

-936 AEQ
+936 TEQ

>member
-14 TYTGATYASTPDFPQ
+14 TYTGATYASTPD
-29 QGLPQEDTVVF
+29 LPQEGTVVF

-70 IGQNKEVEFKQPSA
+70 IGQKKEVEFKQPNEHA
-84 NSVAYNRVTGGNASQ
+84 VAYNRVTGGNASQ

-122 GAEINVAGLLATT
+122 GAEINVAGLFATT
-135 KDLEKISENGNSN
+135 KDLERISENGNGN
-148 TNKFTRKL
+148 GNGNKFTRKA
-156 KDRQVVTEGQVVKE
+156 KEGKVLTE

-176 GKIKAKDFVVL
+176 GKIEAKDFVVL

-196 EIDVEKNAAKNGEVY
+196 EIDATNGKVY
-211 LSSDYNFTFTLPDSG
+211 LSSDYNFTFTLLPDSG

-235 VRGIVKNEGSIKAGE
+235 VQGIVKNEGSIKAGE
-250 ITLSAKGRNQA
+250 ITLSAKGRKQA

-276 VSNRNG
+276 VSSKNG

-289 NVELNNKSDIKG
+289 EIKLDDKSNIKG
-301 EIVTFGADV
+301 ESEVVF
-310 TSNKELEDNIKI
+310 TSNNGLKDNIKI
-322 TSQTGSKVT
+322 TSKTGSKVT
-331 SPKINFKG
+331 SPKINFTG

-344 KGDFGRE
+344 NGNFGRE
-351 ENREYYDDEH
+351 DSKTHYDDEH

-382 KEKEK
+382 Q
-387 EKEKEKDKDNTGT
+387 DNTGT
-400 GSFIQTGAL
+400 GSFIQTDAL
-409 SSLLANNGKVTL
+409 SSLLANNGKVNL
-421 KGKDV
+421 KGNNV
-426 DISGN
+426 NISGR
-431 IKINSFRDSDSLLK
+431 IHINSFKDSDSLLK
-445 LTNKGHIKINHADI
+445 LTNKGHIDINNADI
-459 NSKGRLFFITS
+459 HSKGRLFFITS
-470 LQNEEDFQ
+470 LQNEKDFQ

-497 GRSVNESDYD
+497 GRSANPEDYD
-507 NPYQKTEGSQRKKFN
+507 NQWRKMEYSQRKKFN
-522 VNMSNVEFNQVDD
+522 VHMRNVVFNQVDD

-551 ATGKTN
+551 ATGQTN
-557 FYIDGGVSR
+557 FYIDGGVR
-566 NRTNGE
+566 NRT
-572 PWKYEYGVLDL
+572 KYEYGVLDL
-583 DKRTQLS
+583 DERTKLS
-590 ELDQGRRRWGYYYD
+590 ELDQGRRRWRYYRD
-604 LELDMNRAYL
+604 LDLDMNRAYL

-625 RRSTIKDTEINISN
+625 GRSTIEDTEINISN

-699 DEKEGI
+699 DEKSGI

-732 QGYTFKTDGNTK
+732 QGYTFKTDGDTK
-744 IAGKY
+744 IAGKN

-825 EVKPNSNFTFF
+825 DVKPNSDFTFF

-844 NQTKIN
+844 NQTKIK

-892 TKLVS
+892 TNLVS

-913 NGCEEQQFGDKG
+913 KGCEEQQFGDKG

>member
-14 TYTGATYASTPDFPQ
+14 TYTGATYASTPDLPQ
-29 QGLPQEDTVVF
+29 QGLPQQDKVVS
-40 GNVTIDKT
+40 GNVTFTT
-48 TADKMTIT
+48 TADKMTIKQET
-56 QSSPT
+56 NKA
-61 TQINWKSFD
+61 QINWKSFD
-70 IGQNKEVEFKQPSA
+70 IGKNKEVEFKQPDA

-122 GAEINVAGLLATT
+122 EAEINVAGLLATT

-156 KDRQVVTEGQVVKE
+156 KDGQVLKE

-176 GKIKAKDFVVL
+176 GKITAQDFVVL
-187 NGDEVINKG
+187 NGDQVINKG
-196 EIDVEKNAAKNGEVY
+196 EISSNNGKVH
-211 LSSDYNFTFTLPDSG
+211 LSSGYNFTFTLSDSG

-235 VRGIVKNEGSIKAGE
+235 VQGIVKNEGMIKAGD
-250 ITLSAKGRNQA
+250 ITLNAKGRKEA

-276 VSNRNG
+276 VSNKKG
-282 KVVLSAG
+282 KIVLSADD
-289 NVELNNKSDIKG
+289 VQLNDKSDIKG
-301 EIVTFGADV
+301 ESETVF
-310 TSNKELEDNIKI
+310 TSNNELEDNIKI

-344 KGDFGRE
+344 NGNFGRE
-351 ENREYYDDEH
+351 DNNNYYKDEF
-361 KKLKTE
+361 KKLNTE
-367 VNIDVPDDENIRIAD
+367 VNIDVPDTENIRIAD
-382 KEKEK
+382 K
-387 EKEKEKDKDNTGT
+387 DNTGT
-400 GSFIQTGAL
+400 GTGTDSFIQTAAL

-426 DISGN
+426 NISGR
-431 IKINSFRDSDSLLK
+431 IHIDSFKGTDSLLK
-445 LTNKGHIKINHADI
+445 LTNQGHININNADI
-459 NSKGRLFFITS
+459 HSTGRLFVITS
-470 LQNEEDFQ
+470 LQNKEDFK
-478 SNITITDSKINL
+478 SDITITDSKINL

-497 GRSVNESDYD
+497 GRSVNEEDLD
-507 NPYQKTEGSQRKKFN
+507 RWRRTEGSQRKKFDVKMRN
-522 VNMSNVEFNQVDD
+522 VVFNQVDD
-535 VILAG
+535 VVLAG
-540 GFEKVNLDKIV
+540 GFKEVNLDHIV
-551 ATGKTN
+551 ATGQTN

-566 NRTNGE
+566 NNS
-572 PWKYEYGVLDL
+572 KYEYGVLDL
-583 DKRTQLS
+583 DKRTLLS
-590 ELDQGRRRWGYYYD
+590 DLDQRRRRWKYYD
-604 LELDMNRAYL
+604 NLDLDMNKAYWH
-614 YRFDLFAAKNT
+614 RFDMFASKNT
-625 RRSTIKDTEINISN
+625 GRAAIKDTEINISN

-672 QDTLAQTNRLGMN
+672 QDISTQINRLGMN

-690 INSHIKIVG
+690 VNSHIKIVG
-699 DEKEGI
+699 DEKSDI
-705 SPTGT
+705 SPKAP

-732 QGYTFKTDGNTK
+732 QGYTFRTDGDTK
-744 IAGKY
+744 IAGKN
-749 SKEDLKITAI
+749 SKDDLKITAI
-759 NTGGRAAEEVLINGA
+759 NTGGRTGKEVIINGA
-774 LGSADNDANI
+774 PGSIDNDANI

-790 IGDSANTKTTIENA
+790 IGDNANTKTTIENA

-819 SKDVEI
+819 SKGVEI
-825 EVKPNSNFTFF
+825 EVKSNSNFTFF
-836 ELPREKNL
+836 ELPREKNF

-850 GASTKLSERGFA
+850 GDSTKLSERGFA

-869 GVRASNLSAEQL
+869 GVRATNLSAEQL
-881 NVTDASEKIIN
+881 NVTDSSEKIIN
-892 TKLVS
+892 TNLVS

-913 NGCEEQQFGDKG
+913 KGCEEQQFGDKG

>member
-14 TYTGATYASTPDFPQ
+14 TYTGAAYASAQDFPQ
-29 QGLPQEDTVVF
+29 EGKVVVGEATF
-40 GNVTIDKT
+40 STAGN
-48 TADKMTIT
+48 KMTIN
-56 QSSPT
+56 QKKPT
-61 TQINWKSFD
+61 TQIDWKSFD
-70 IGQNKEVEFKQPSA
+70 IGKNKEVEFKQPDA
-84 NSVAYNRVTGGNASQ
+84 NSVAYNRVIGGNASQ

-122 GAEINVAGLLATT
+122 GAQINVAGLLATT
-135 KDLEKISENGNSN
+135 KDLERISENGNSN
-148 TNKFTRKL
+148 QFTRKA
-156 KDRQVVTEGQVVKE
+156 KNGQEVKN
-170 GQVINE
+170 Q

-187 NGDEVINKG
+187 NGDKVINEG
-196 EIDVEKNAAKNGEVY
+196 EIDATNGKVY
-211 LSSDYNFTFTLPDSG
+211 LSSGYNFTFTLPDSS
-226 ISVALEDNT
+226 ISVALEDNAAQ
-235 VRGIVKNEGSIKAGE
+235 GIVKNEGRITAGE

-276 VSNRNG
+276 VSNKNG
-282 KVVLSAG
+282 KVVLSADD
-289 NVELNNKSDIKG
+289 VQLNNKSDIKG
-301 EIVTFGADV
+301 ESEVAF
-310 TSNKELEDNIKI
+310 TSNNDKNIKI

-331 SPKINFKG
+331 SPKIDFKG

-344 KGDFGRE
+344 KGNFGRE
-351 ENREYYDDEH
+351 DNREYYNEEH

-367 VNIDVPDDENIRIAD
+367 VNIDVPNTENIRIAD
-382 KEKEK
+382 Q
-387 EKEKEKDKDNTGT
+387 DKTDT

-409 SSLLANNGKVTL
+409 SSLLANNGKVNL

-426 DISGN
+426 NISGN
-431 IKINSFRDSDSLLK
+431 ININSFKGTDSLLK
-445 LTNKGHIKINHADI
+445 LTNQGHININHADI
-459 NSKGRLFFITS
+459 HSTGRLFFITS
-470 LQNEEDFQ
+470 LQNKEDFK
-478 SNITITDSKINL
+478 SDITITDSKINL

-497 GRSVNESDYD
+497 GRSLDTENCDNRWCRTES
-507 NPYQKTEGSQRKKFN
+507 SQRKKFDVDMRN
-522 VNMSNVEFNQVDD
+522 VVFDQVDD
-535 VILAG
+535 VVVAG
-540 GFEKVNLDKIV
+540 GFKKVNLDNIV

-566 NRTNGE
+566 NNS
-572 PWKYEYGVLDL
+572 KYEYGVLDL
-583 DKRTQLS
+583 DKRTLLS
-590 ELDQGRRRWGYYYD
+590 ELDQRRRRWKYYD
-604 LELDMNRAYL
+604 NLDLDMNKAYWH
-614 YRFDLFAAKNT
+614 RFDMFASKNT
-625 RRSTIKDTEINISN
+625 GRSTIKDTEINISN
-639 SNINLKNGFVHLL
+639 SKINLKNGFVHLL

-672 QDTLAQTNRLGMN
+672 QDISSQINRLGMN

-690 INSHIKIVG
+690 VNSHIKIVG
-699 DEKEGI
+699 DEKSDI
-705 SPTGT
+705 SAKAP

-732 QGYTFKTDGNTK
+732 QGYTFRTDGDTK
-744 IAGKY
+744 IAGKN
-749 SKEDLKITAI
+749 SKDDLKITAI
-759 NTGGRAAEEVLINGA
+759 NTGGRTGKEVIINGA
-774 LGSADNDANI
+774 PGSIDNDANI

-790 IGDSANTKTTIENA
+790 IGDNANTKTTIENA

-819 SKDVEI
+819 SKGVEI
-825 EVKPNSNFTFF
+825 EVNPNSNFTFF
-836 ELPREKNL
+836 ELPREKNF

>member
-14 TYTGATYASTPDFPQ
+14 TYTGAAYASTRD
-29 QGLPQEDTVVF
+29 LPQGSSVVVGEADF
-40 GNVTIDKT
+40 SQ

-56 QSSPT
+56 QKKPT
-61 TQINWKSFD
+61 TQINWDSFD
-70 IGQNKEVEFKQPSA
+70 IGKNKEVQFIQPSEHA
-84 NSVAYNRVTGGNASQ
+84 VAYNRVTGGNASQ

-108 KVYLANPNGVIITK
+108 KVYLANPNGVIITQ
-122 GAEINVAGLLATT
+122 GAEINVAGLFATT
-135 KDLEKISENGNSN
+135 KDLEQISENGNSN
-148 TNKFTRKL
+148 SYQFTRKTKDGQVVKEGQLL
-156 KDRQVVTEGQVVKE
+156 KDGQVVKE
-170 GQVINE
+170 GQVINK
-176 GKIKAKDFVVL
+176 GKIEAKDFVVL
-187 NGDEVINKG
+187 NGDEVINEGK
-196 EIDVEKNAAKNGEVY
+196 IDATNGKVY
-211 LSSDYNFTFTLPDSG
+211 LSSGYNFTFTLSDSG

-235 VRGIVKNEGSIKAGE
+235 VQSIVKNEGSIKAGE
-250 ITLSAKGRNQA
+250 ITLSAKGRNQV

-276 VSNRNG
+276 VSSKNG

-331 SPKINFKG
+331 SPKINFTG

-344 KGDFGRE
+344 NGNFGRDDGTKH
-351 ENREYYDDEH
+351 YSDEH
-361 KKLKTE
+361 KRLNTE
-367 VNIDVPDDENIRIAD
+367 VNIDVPDTENIRIAD
-382 KEKEK
+382 VED
-387 EKEKEKDKDNTGT
+387 KEKDKDKTGT
-400 GSFIQTGAL
+400 GKDSFIQTGAL
-409 SSLLANNGKVTL
+409 SSLLANNGKVNL

-426 DISGN
+426 NISGHIN
-431 IKINSFRDSDSLLK
+431 INSFRGSDSLLK
-445 LTNKGHIKINHADI
+445 LTNQGHININHADI
-459 NSKGRLFFITS
+459 HSTGRLFFITS
-470 LQNEEDFQ
+470 LQNKEDFQ

-507 NPYQKTEGSQRKKFN
+507 NKYQKTEGSQRKKFN
-522 VNMSNVEFNQVDD
+522 VEMRNVVFDQVDD

-551 ATGKTN
+551 ATGQTN

-625 RRSTIKDTEINISN
+625 RRSTIKGTEINISN

-699 DEKEGI
+699 DEKSGI

-732 QGYTFKTDGNTK
+732 QGYTFKTDGDTK
-744 IAGKY
+744 IAGKN

-825 EVKPNSNFTFF
+825 EVNPNSNFTFF

-881 NVTDASEKIIN
+881 NVTDSSEKIIN

-913 NGCEEQQFGDKG
+913 KGCEEQQFGDKG

>member
-14 TYTGATYASTPDFPQ
+14 TYTGAAYASTPD
-29 QGLPQEDTVVF
+29 LPQNHKIITGDATF
-40 GNVTIDKT
+40 SQTGN
-48 TADKMTIT
+48 KMTIDQKT
-56 QSSPT
+56 ST
-61 TQINWKSFD
+61 TQIDWESFN
-70 IGQNKEVEFKQPSA
+70 IGTNKEVEFKQPNA

-135 KDLEKISENGNSN
+135 KDLERISENGNQ
-148 TNKFTRKL
+148 FIL
-156 KDRQVVTEGQVVKE
+156 KAKDGQVLKE
-170 GQVINE
+170 GKVLNE
-176 GKIKAKDFVVL
+176 GKITAQDFVVL
-187 NGDEVINKG
+187 NGDQVINKG
-196 EIDVEKNAAKNGEVY
+196 EISSNNGKVH
-211 LSSDYNFTFTLPDSG
+211 LSSGYNFTFTLSDSG

-235 VRGIVKNEGSIKAGE
+235 VQGIVENEGSIKAGE
-250 ITLSAKGRNQA
+250 ITLSAKGRKEA

-276 VSNRNG
+276 VRNTNG
-282 KVVLSAG
+282 KIVLSAD
-289 NVELNNKSDIKG
+289 NVQLNNESNIKG
-301 EIVTFGADV
+301 EIVSFGADV
-310 TSNKELEDNIKI
+310 TSNNELKDNIKI
-322 TSQTGSKVT
+322 TSKTGSKVT
-331 SPKINFKG
+331 SPEINFKG

-344 KGDFGRE
+344 NGNFGRE
-351 ENREYYDDEH
+351 NSGTHYNDEH
-361 KKLKTE
+361 KTLKTE

-382 KEKEK
+382 QD
-387 EKEKEKDKDNTGT
+387 KDKTGT
-400 GSFIQTGAL
+400 GTGTDSFIQTEAL
-409 SSLLANNGKVTL
+409 SSLLANNGKVNL

-426 DISGN
+426 NISGR
-431 IKINSFRDSDSLLK
+431 IHIDSFKGSDSLLK
-445 LTNKGHIKINHADI
+445 LTNQGHININNADI
-459 NSKGRLFFITS
+459 HSTGRLFFITS
-470 LQNEEDFQ
+470 LQNKEDFK

-497 GRSVNESDYD
+497 GRSLNRENCDHHRWCR
-507 NPYQKTEGSQRKKFN
+507 TETSQRKKFDVDMRN
-522 VNMSNVEFNQVDD
+522 VVFDQVDD
-535 VILAG
+535 VVVAG
-540 GFEKVNLDKIV
+540 GFRKVNLDNIV

-566 NRTNGE
+566 NNSR
-572 PWKYEYGVLDL
+572 YEYGVLDL
-583 DKRTQLS
+583 DKRTLLS
-590 ELDQGRRRWGYYYD
+590 ELDQRKRRWKYYND
-604 LELDMNRAYL
+604 LDLDMNKAYWH
-614 YRFDLFAAKNT
+614 RFDMFATKNT
-625 RRSTIKDTEINISN
+625 GRSTIKDTEINISN

-652 AEKIKLDN
+652 AEKINLDK

-672 QDTLAQTNRLGMN
+672 EDISTQINRLGMN

-690 INSHIKIVG
+690 VNSHIKIVG
-699 DEKEGI
+699 DEKSDI
-705 SPTGT
+705 SAKAP

-732 QGYTFKTDGNTK
+732 QGYTFRTDGDTK
-744 IAGKY
+744 IAGKN
-749 SKEDLKITAI
+749 SKDDLKITAI
-759 NTGGRAAEEVLINGA
+759 NTGGRTGKEVIINGA
-774 LGSADNDANI
+774 PGSIDNDANI

-790 IGDSANTKTTIENA
+790 IGDNANTKTTIENA

-819 SKDVEI
+819 SKGVEI
-825 EVKPNSNFTFF
+825 EVKSNSNFTFF
-836 ELPREKNL
+836 ELPREKNF

>member
-29 QGLPQEDTVVF
+29 NSDVVV
-40 GNVTIDKT
+40 GKASVTQT
-48 TADKMTIT
+48 ENKMTIKQT
-56 QSSPT
+56 SDKV
-61 TQINWKSFD
+61 QINWHSFD
-70 IGQNKEVEFKQPSA
+70 IGQNKEVEFKQPDS

-135 KDLEKISENGNSN
+135 KDLERISENSNSYQ
-148 TNKFTRKL
+148 FTRRT
-156 KDRQVVTEGQVVKE
+156 KDGQVVKE

-176 GKIKAKDFVVL
+176 GKIEAKDFVVL
-187 NGDEVINKG
+187 NGDKVINKG
-196 EIDVEKNAAKNGEVY
+196 NINVEKNSTINGKVY
-211 LSSDYNFTFTLPDSG
+211 LSSGDNFTFTLPDSI

-235 VRGIVKNEGSIKAGE
+235 VQSIVKNEGSIKAGE
-250 ITLSAKGRNQA
+250 ITLSAKGRKQA

-276 VSNRNG
+276 VSNKNG
-282 KVVLSAG
+282 KVVLSAD
-289 NVELNNKSDIKG
+289 NVELNNESNIKG

-310 TSNKELEDNIKI
+310 TSNKELKDNIKI
-322 TSQTGSKVT
+322 TSKTGSKVT
-331 SPKINFKG
+331 SPEINFKG

-351 ENREYYDDEH
+351 NNTKHYEDEH
-361 KKLKTE
+361 KRLKTE
-367 VNIDVPDDENIRIAD
+367 VNIDVPDTENIRIANI
-382 KEKEK
+382 E
-387 EKEKEKDKDNTGT
+387 DKDNTGT
-400 GSFIQTGAL
+400 SSFIQTGAL

-426 DISGN
+426 NISGN
-431 IKINSFRDSDSLLK
+431 INIDSFKDTDSLLK
-445 LTNKGHIKINHADI
+445 LTNKGDININNADI
-459 NSKGRLFFITS
+459 HSKGRLFFITS
-470 LQNEEDFQ
+470 LQNEEDFK
-478 SNITITDSKINL
+478 SNIKITDSKINL

-497 GRSVNESDYD
+497 GRSADPTDYD
-507 NPYQKTEGSQRKKFN
+507 NKWQKTERSQRKKFN
-522 VNMSNVEFNQVDD
+522 VDMRNVVFDQVDD
-535 VILAG
+535 VVVAG
-540 GFEKVNLDKIV
+540 GFEKVNLDHIV

-566 NRTNGE
+566 NRNGVSS
-572 PWKYEYGVLDL
+572 KYEYGVLDL
-583 DKRTQLS
+583 DERTQLS
-590 ELDQGRRRWGYYYD
+590 SLDQRKRRWKYYYNLD
-604 LELDMNRAYL
+604 LDMNRAYWH
-614 YRFDLFAAKNT
+614 RFDMFASKNT
-625 RRSTIKDTEINISN
+625 GRSTIKGTEINISN

-652 AEKIKLDN
+652 AEKIKLDK

-672 QDTLAQTNRLGMN
+672 EDISSQINRLGMN

-690 INSHIKIVG
+690 VNSHIKIVG
-699 DEKEGI
+699 DEKSDI
-705 SPTGT
+705 SAKAP

-732 QGYTFKTDGNTK
+732 QGYTFRTDGDTK
-744 IAGKY
+744 IAGKN
-749 SKEDLKITAI
+749 SKDDLKITAI
-759 NTGGRAAEEVLINGA
+759 NTGGRTGKEVIINGA
-774 LGSADNDANI
+774 PGSIDNDANI

-790 IGDSANTKTTIENA
+790 IGDNANTKTTIENA

-819 SKDVEI
+819 SKGVEI
-825 EVKPNSNFTFF
+825 EVKSNSNFTFF
-836 ELPREKNL
+836 ELPREKNF

-850 GASTKLSERGFA
+850 GDSTKLSERGFA

-881 NVTDASEKIIN
+881 NVTDSSEKIIN

-913 NGCEEQQFGDKG
+913 NGCEEQQLGDKG

-936 AEQ
+936 TEQ

>member
-14 TYTGATYASTPDFPQ
+14 TYTGATYASTQGLPQ
-29 QGLPQEDTVVF
+29 EGLPQEDTVVF

-70 IGQNKEVEFKQPSA
+70 IGQNKEVEFKQPSPNA
-84 NSVAYNRVTGGNASQ
+84 VAYNRVTGGNASQ

-135 KDLEKISENGNSN
+135 KDLEQISENGNGNSYQ
-148 TNKFTRKL
+148 FTRKT
-156 KDRQVVTEGQVVKE
+156 KDGQELKE
-170 GQVINE
+170 GKVLNE

-187 NGDEVINKG
+187 NGDEVINKE
-196 EIDVEKNAAKNGEVY
+196 EINVTNGKVY
-211 LSSDYNFTFTLPDSG
+211 LSSGDNFTFTLLPDSG
-226 ISVALEDNT
+226 ISVALEDNA
-235 VRGIVKNEGSIKAGE
+235 VRGIVKNEGIIKAE
-250 ITLSAKGRNQA
+250 DITLNAKGRKEA

-276 VSNRNG
+276 VSNKNG
-282 KVVLSAG
+282 KVVLSAD
-289 NVELNNKSDIKG
+289 EIKLDDKSNIKG
-301 EIVTFGADV
+301 DMVSFVADV
-310 TSNKELEDNIKI
+310 TSNKELKDNIKI

-331 SPKINFKG
+331 SPKIDFKG

-344 KGDFGRE
+344 NGNFGRDDSKAHY
-351 ENREYYDDEH
+351 NDEH
-361 KKLKTE
+361 KTLKTE
-367 VNIDVPDDENIRIAD
+367 VNIDVPDDENIRIANIED
-382 KEKEK
+382 E
-387 EKEKEKDKDNTGT
+387 DKDST
-400 GSFIQTGAL
+400 GSFIQTDAL

-421 KGKDV
+421 KGNNV
-426 DISGN
+426 NISGR
-431 IKINSFRDSDSLLK
+431 IHIDSFRGSDSLLK
-445 LTNKGHIKINHADI
+445 LTNKGHIKINNADI
-459 NSKGRLFFITS
+459 HSKGRLFFITS
-470 LQNEEDFQ
+470 LQNEEDFK

-507 NPYQKTEGSQRKKFN
+507 NKYQKTEGSQRKKFN
-522 VNMSNVEFNQVDD
+522 VKMSNVEFNQVDD

-551 ATGKTN
+551 ATGQTN

-625 RRSTIKDTEINISN
+625 RRSTIKGTEINISN

-699 DEKEGI
+699 DEKSGI

-732 QGYTFKTDGNTK
+732 QGYTFKTDGDTK
-744 IAGKY
+744 IAGKN

-825 EVKPNSNFTFF
+825 EVKPNSDFTFF

-881 NVTDASEKIIN
+881 NVTDSSEKIIN
-892 TKLVS
+892 TNLVS

-913 NGCEEQQFGDKG
+913 KGCEEQQFGDKG